1 MTGIG
6 GGLLQRCC
14 FFGQHSHTLHSLLG
28 LTDVKLKNEL
38 SALVDTSIWVNT
50 LQDVKGREKKEKHR
64 VTELSVEIRV
74 REEEAARS
82 KAAIDADKSALN
94 TLENE
99 VEEAKLKGDIDLF
112 SFFCLLLRFYIC
124 FVLLSTYMYFILLH
138 VSHSYSIRR
147 CMIIIKTDIFI
158 SFHSYLCSSIFL
170 RPHVVLL
177 ITPHLPLTSTNPFII

>member
-99 VEEAKLKGDIDLF
+99 VEDAKLKGNIDLF
-112 SFFCLLLRFYIC
+112 ILKSYYVLMCVVYYNLHTFFSFSSSKC
-124 FVLLSTYMYFILLH
+124 IL
-138 VSHSYSIRR
+138 
-147 CMIIIKTDIFI
+147 IF
-158 SFHSYLCSSIFL
+158 SLVYDYHED
-170 RPHVVLL
+170 
-177 ITPHLPLTSTNPFII
+177 

>member
-74 REEEAARS
+74 REEEAMRS
-82 KAAIDADKSALN
+82 TAAIDADKSALN
-94 TLENE
+94 ALENE
-99 VEEAKLKGDIDLF
+99 VEEAKLKGKINVD
-112 SFFCLLLRFYIC
+112 SFFCFLLCLCVFCIIIYIHVLHSIILYLFLFY
-124 FVLLSTYMYFILLH
+124 LH
-138 VSHSYSIRR
+138 VYAYH
-147 CMIIIKTDIFI
+147 
-158 SFHSYLCSSIFL
+158 
-170 RPHVVLL
+170 
-177 ITPHLPLTSTNPFII
+177 